1 MVGCAGERLNGS
13 LWINK
18 AGAVAGNKGGEHSHQ
33 QQQCIA
39 QRTEG
44 GEGDQRCASKVIC
57 T

>member
-18 AGAVAGNKGGEHSHQ
+18 AAAVAGNNGGNTATNSSSVL
-33 QQQCIA
+33 